1 VGFCSDWHRQEG
13 YGVRVE
19 TWNVSAFL
27 LPCLWPVY
35 IKLVLISDITEVNYV
50 EPVISFGKD
59 LGKCTFRI
67 LA

>member
-1 VGFCSDWHRQEG
+1 MGLQ
-13 YGVRVE
+13 

-35 IKLVLISDITEVNYV
+35 IKLVLISDITEVNYA

-59 LGKCTFRI
+59 LEGAR
-67 LA
+67 LES